1 MADDKTKPMAMARG
15 AVPPHLTPGKPAG
28 STGRPRRRRPLWLR
42 LVLGVFVVAL
52 VAVLGYAG
60 TVGYTLWGVSNH
72 IYKPLPTL
80 APETGTAAPQP
91 AAAPNTPRPG
101 EPTWTPDLAAT
112 EEPVEPLPPGRINI
126 LVLGTDKRAELGS
139 EAARS
144 DTLILLSVDPK
155 WKTAGILSIPRDL
168 QVTVPGYGLQK
179 INAAYFFGEYNKIP
193 GGGPALAVPTVSK
206 FFNVPIDYYVSVNFA
221 GFQKIVD
228 EVGGI
233 DVYVPETIDDP
244 EYPGPYNSYIHV
256 HFDAGCTHMDGE
268 EALEYARTRHADSD
282 FGRARRQQQVIR
294 AVRDKALELNMLPR
308 YPELLNQ
315 LGDSVETNIPPD
327 KQLAFA
333 QLASQIKASDI
344 YMAQIDAGMVREVS
358 DTGDLILNRAKAK
371 PMLDWFF
378 GRGKY
383 ASLRPGAVLTPT
395 PTPTVKA
402 TATPAKR
409 ATATPTRSLDGVPVE
424 PTETLEP
431 TGPIADG
438 LQPPP
443 MGQCR

>member
-1 MADDKTKPMAMARG
+1 MADDKTKPMAIARG
-15 AVPPHLTPGKPAG
+15 AVPPHLTPGKPTEP
-28 STGRPRRRRPLWLR
+28 TGRLRRRRPIWLR
-42 LVLGVFVVAL
+42 LALGLFVVAL

-80 APETGTAAPQP
+80 PPQTGTQEPLP
-91 AAAPNTPRPG
+91 AGAPNTPRPG

-112 EEPVEPLPPGRINI
+112 AEPVEPLPPGRINI
-126 LVLGTDKRAELGS
+126 LVLGTDKRAELGG

-168 QVTVPGYGLQK
+168 QVTIPGYGLQK

-193 GGGPALAVPTVSK
+193 GGGPALAVPTVQK

-233 DVYVPETIDDP
+233 DVYVPQMIDDP

-256 HFDAGCTHMDGE
+256 HFDAGCQHMDGE

-282 FGRARRQQQVIR
+282 FGRALRQQQVIKAAR
-294 AVRDKALELNMLPR
+294 EKALQLNMLFR
-308 YPELLNQ
+308 YNDVLSR
-315 LGDSVETNIPPD
+315 LGDAIETNIPPD
-327 KQLAFA
+327 LQWTFA
-333 QLASQIKASDI
+333 QLAGQISGSDI
-344 YMAQIDAGMVREVS
+344 YTAQIDSAMVREVA
-358 DTGDLILNRAKAK
+358 DTG
-371 PMLDWFF
+371 
-378 GRGKY
+378 
-383 ASLRPGAVLTPT
+383 
-395 PTPTVKA
+395 
-402 TATPAKR
+402 
-409 ATATPTRSLDGVPVE
+409 E
-424 PTETLEP
+424 
-431 TGPIADG
+431 
-438 LQPPP
+438 LQI
-443 MGQCR
+443 

>member
-1 MADDKTKPMAMARG
+1 
-15 AVPPHLTPGKPAG
+15 VPPHLTPGK
-28 STGRPRRRRPLWLR
+28 STGSVVRPRRKRPLWLR
-42 LVLGVFVVAL
+42 LTLGILVVGL

-60 TVGYTLWGVSNH
+60 TVGYTLWSVSNH
-72 IYKPLPTL
+72 IYKSLPTL
-80 APETGTAAPQP
+80 PPQTGTQEPLP
-91 AAAPNTPRPG
+91 AGAPNTPRPG

-112 EEPVEPLPPGRINI
+112 TEPVEPLPPGRINI
-126 LVLGTDKRAELGS
+126 LVLGTDKRAELGN

-168 QVTVPGYGLQK
+168 QVTIPGYGLQK

-193 GGGPALAVPTVSK
+193 GGGPALAVPTIQK

-221 GFQKIVD
+221 GFQKVVD

-344 YMAQIDAGMVREVS
+344 YMAQIDAGMVRETT

-371 PMLDWFF
+371 PLLDWFF

-383 ASLRPGAVLTPT
+383 ASLRPGTVLTPT
-395 PTPTVKA
+395 PTPTA
-402 TATPAKR
+402 RASATPAKR
-409 ATATPTRSLDGVPVE
+409 ATPARAGSADGVPVE
-424 PTETLEP
+424 PTQTLEP
-431 TGPIADG
+431 TGAIADG
-438 LQPPP
+438 AQPPP
-443 MGQCR
+443 MGSCR

>member
-1 MADDKTKPMAMARG
+1 
-15 AVPPHLTPGKPAG
+15 
-28 STGRPRRRRPLWLR
+28 
-42 LVLGVFVVAL
+42 
-52 VAVLGYAG
+52 
-60 TVGYTLWGVSNH
+60 
-72 IYKPLPTL
+72 
-80 APETGTAAPQP
+80 
-91 AAAPNTPRPG
+91 
-101 EPTWTPDLAAT
+101 
-112 EEPVEPLPPGRINI
+112 
-126 LVLGTDKRAELGS
+126 VLGTDKRAELGS

-308 YPELLNQ
+308 YPELLSQ